1 MTSPRVATGPVRH
14 RRIRSVAAI
23 AALVPLIVSGGYLA
37 TTSIGPDPASPTP
50 TSASYV
56 HTNARMLRELRE
68 SIAGQYGGGSAA
80 GATVNP
86 SRDTRRELRRS
97 VAGQYGSA
105 R

>member
-1 MTSPRVATGPVRH
+1 MTSPRIATGAVRH

-37 TTSIGPDPASPTP
+37 TTSIDTDPASPTP
-50 TSASYV
+50 TTASFV
-56 HTNARMLRELRE
+56 HTNAGMLRELRE
-68 SIAGQYGGGSAA
+68 SIAGQYGGESAA
-80 GATVNP
+80 GAIVIP

-97 VAGQYGSA
+97 VAGQYGPA

>member
-1 MTSPRVATGPVRH
+1 MTSPRIATGPVRH

-23 AALVPLIVSGGYLA
+23 AAFVPLIVSGGYLA

-50 TSASYV
+50 TTASYV

-68 SIAGQYGGGSAA
+68 SIAGQYGGG

-97 VAGQYGSA
+97 VAGQYGPA

>member
-1 MTSPRVATGPVRH
+1 MTSPRIATGAVRH

-37 TTSIGPDPASPTP
+37 TTRIGPDPASPTP
-50 TSASYV
+50 TTASYV
-56 HTNARMLRELRE
+56 HTNAGMLRELRE
-68 SIAGQYGGGSAA
+68 SIAGQYGGESAA

-86 SRDTRRELRRS
+86 SRDTLRELHRS
-97 VAGQYGSA
+97 FAGQYGHA